1 VYENHRFVKIETRA
15 GDYVGPYQMAVPLS
29 NYFAVRVQT
38 HPGVNF
44 QNMSNAYMLFGASR
58 KIRWFHGDEYWVSKT
73 IASPSNIIRGNIW
86 KTDSEP
92 LAPRE
97 YLHYRDK
104 TDVSP
109 AAFYTSV
116 MTRAGKYMDI
126 PDYGRIH
133 LWEMNQPNTTLP
145 PAYYYVCSGKDTQK
159 NWYFDIPS
167 APSIVTA
174 APLIAAAAAVV
185 TVVAT
190 RSASAPSA
198 PPSMLKHVI
207 RGFMELAVLKKDK
220 CPIMLEELTQE
231 NIAYTSCGH
240 LFSADAILRNI
251 EISGCCAT
259 CRGKLG
265 ASDIYRW

>member
-1 VYENHRFVKIETRA
+1 MYENHRFVKIETRA
-15 GDYVGPYQMAVPLS
+15 GDYLGPYQMAAPLS

-58 KIRWFHGDEYWVSKT
+58 KIHWFHGDEYWVSKT

-133 LWEMNQPNTTLP
+133 LWEMSQPNTILP
-145 PAYYYVCSGKDTQK
+145 PAYYYVCAGKDTQK
-159 NWYFDIPS
+159 NWYFEVPS
-167 APSIVTA
+167 TPPMVAARPPPIVAA
-174 APLIAAAAAVV
+174 APLIA
-185 TVVAT
+185 VAPT
-190 RSASAPSA
+190 PVP

-207 RGFMELAVLKKDK
+207 RGFMELAVLKKEK
-220 CPIMLEELTQE
+220 CPIILEELTQE

-240 LFSADAILRNI
+240 LFSADAIIRHI
-251 EISGCCAT
+251 EIGGCCAS
-259 CRGKLG
+259 CRGKLS
-265 ASDIYRW
+265 AFDIYRW